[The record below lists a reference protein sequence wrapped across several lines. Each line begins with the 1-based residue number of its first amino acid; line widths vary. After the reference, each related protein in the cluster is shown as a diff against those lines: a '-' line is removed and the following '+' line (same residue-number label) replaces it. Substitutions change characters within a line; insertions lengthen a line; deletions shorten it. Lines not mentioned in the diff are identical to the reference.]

1 MLGLVPGLLHSW
13 YIIFTTPDPYAVY
26 DPIAPTNDA
35 ESGGQPQRRLGP
47 GHGDVRYVYV
57 YQEGGQAHHAGQQQH
72 QPQAYGSMMPSNGT
86 FGTVGPQPALAPQ
99 QTYQQGGGDGPA
111 SGEAPPPAYE
121 QVIQG
126 DHKVQRP

>member
-1 MLGLVPGLLHSW
+1 MLGFVPGLLHSR
-13 YIIFTTPDPYAVY
+13 YLIFTTPDPYAIY
-26 DPIAPTNDA
+26 EPIAPDA
-35 ESGGQPQRRLGP
+35 ESGSQQPQRRLGP

-57 YQEGGQAHHAGQQQH
+57 YQEGGQQQH
-72 QPQAYGSMMPSNGT
+72 QQQQQQQGYGSMNMPSNGT
-86 FGTVGPQPALAPQ
+86 FGTAGPQPALAPH
-99 QTYQQGGGDGPA
+99 QTYHGEAQGS